1 MSYKVKLVEKKDP
14 LIQLEASKSNI
25 KDLFNRLL
33 DETEGFKYQIT
44 LKVELSKYK
53 SKGKIEFTPVYFNS
67 TIKTV
72 INHEFSLDKS
82 FQKIL
87 YMIDNW
93 ISKGFCWIFER
104 IKSQYI
110 NILTYRPLQ
119 GFSSWIKNSKKGI
132 VNIKNND
139 QKSFLWCHIRHLNP
153 VKIYRERITQKDKEL
168 VSNLNY
174 DETEFPV
181 DKKDFS
187 KIEKKNNMY

>member
-1 MSYKVKLVEKKDP
+1 M
-14 LIQLEASKSNI
+14 
-25 KDLFNRLL
+25 FNNLL

-44 LKVELSKYK
+44 LKVELNKYK
-53 SKGKIEFTPVYFNS
+53 SKGKIEITPVYFNS
-67 TIKTV
+67 TTKTV
-72 INHEFSLDKS
+72 INQEFGLDKS

-87 YMIDNW
+87 YIVDNW
-93 ISKGFCWIFER
+93 ISKGFGWIFET

-119 GFSSWIKNSKKGI
+119 GFPSWIKNSKKGI

-139 QKSFLWCHIRHLNP
+139 EKSFLWCHIRHLNP
-153 VKIYRERITQKDKEL
+153 VKIHWERITQKDKEL

-174 DETEFPV
+174 DEIEFPV
-181 DKKDFS
+181 DKEDFN